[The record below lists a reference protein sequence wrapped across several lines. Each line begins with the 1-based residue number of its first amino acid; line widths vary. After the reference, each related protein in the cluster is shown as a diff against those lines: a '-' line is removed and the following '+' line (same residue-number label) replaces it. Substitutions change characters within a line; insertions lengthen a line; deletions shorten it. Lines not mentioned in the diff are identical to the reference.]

1 MSVGFKRNTEK
12 ERENEI
18 AAFKSKKGFV
28 QKGVDDL
35 VMLPKIDESEI
46 VDNLKKRYNYDAI
59 YTNIGPVLIV
69 INPFKDLGLTTDEY
83 VRLYKGKFRH
93 ELPPHIFALAEETYR
108 NMKNE
113 KSNQCC
119 IISGESGAGK
129 TVAAKQI
136 MQYIAAVS
144 GGNEKVVYVKN
155 VILDSNPLLEAF
167 GNAKTLRNNNSSRF
181 GKYFEINF
189 DDHADPVGGTITN
202 YLLEKSRVCAQQT
215 GERNYHV
222 FYQLLSGAPENYF
235 NDFYLS
241 TPDYFY
247 YTNQSNCMNVDGIDD
262 KKEYED
268 CVRAMNTIGITTEE
282 QYWIFQLVAAV
293 LHLGNIYFSENNSGY
308 AEILDK
314 SSLETAAYL
323 LEVDAAALEKC
334 MLVRRLTTG
343 FGARAEV
350 FDSPLTV
357 IQAEATKNAIAKEI
371 YDRIFTMLVNRVNDA
386 LQKYGI
392 EHQCVIGIL
401 DIFGFEIFPVNGFEQ
416 FCINYVNE
424 KLQQYFIELT
434 LKAEQEEYV
443 AEGIKWS
450 PIKYFNN
457 KIVCDLI
464 EGKNPPGMFSLLD
477 DICATNTAQT
487 EGADYKFLEKVCT
500 VHSTHQHFQPSGD
513 SFTIQHY
520 AGPVGYYCEGF
531 CEKNKDTLFMECIEV
546 LQTTQNQ
553 MLYDLFPWSAEQEAA
568 KTGQKKRPTT
578 AGFKIK
584 TSANELMAALSQC
597 HPHYIRCIKPN
608 ETKKPQ
614 DWDADR
620 VKHQVKY
627 LGLLENVKVRRAG
640 FAYRQPFERFLQT
653 YKKLSPKTWGTW
665 GEWTGDAKEGC
676 RLILEGLTNIE
687 AGQWQ
692 FGKTKL
698 FIRLPE
704 TIFNIEEMLEKI
716 DFDKCIEIQK
726 AWKGYR
732 NRKRALAQRAEAA
745 TILKGKKERRRESI
759 DFKNNKWTADYI
771 NYEDEIPLQEAMEE
785 HMDELVNFDDAVLR
799 LNKKGKLENR
809 TLLLTDKAIYFA
821 QRAIKK
827 KMLKYTVTFRGPL
840 TDITEV
846 VMSSFQDNFMVV
858 RVRNQYDCVFL
869 CPHRTELLMM
879 LLENYRA
886 LHNGNSFKISF
897 SDNIN
902 YRGKEEKKDKFL
914 VFKKDDNPKTP
925 AVEEQKSFSKQVL
938 VKSGLPKDTDST
950 PGNFNAS
957 MDNYTKSNKAAS
969 PMPKQNAVKP
979 AASPGLN
986 ANVPKKMPPPT
997 PQRQPPAPPKPKIPQ
1012 VRALYPYTASN
1023 EEELSFE
1030 VGDVMGILERDEG
1043 WLKAELNGMEGW
1055 IPGNYVEE
1063 I

>member
-35 VMLPKIDESEI
+35 VMLPKIDENEI

-83 VRLYKGKFRH
+83 VHLYKGEFRQ
-93 ELPPHIFALAEETYR
+93 ELPPHIFALSEETYR

-113 KSNQCC
+113 KCNQCC

-144 GGNEKVVYVKN
+144 GGNEEVVYVKN

-202 YLLEKSRVCAQQT
+202 YLLEESRVCTQQT
-215 GERNYHV
+215 GERNYHI
-222 FYQLLSGAPENYF
+222 FYQLLAGAPENYY
-235 NDFYLS
+235 NDFYLT
-241 TPDYFY
+241 TPGYFV
-247 YTNQSNCMNVDGIDD
+247 YTNQSNCMVVDGIDD
-262 KKEYED
+262 KKDYAD
-268 CVRAMNTIGITTEE
+268 CVKAMNTIGISADE
-282 QYWIFQLVAAV
+282 QYWIFQLVAAI
-293 LHLGNIYFSENNSGY
+293 LHLGNVYFTENSSGY
-308 AEILDK
+308 AEITDK
-314 SSLETAAYL
+314 SALETAAYL
-323 LEVDAAALEKC
+323 LEVDPGQLEHV
-334 MLVRRLTTG
+334 MLVRKLTTG
-343 FGARAEV
+343 VGARAEV

-357 IQAEATKNAIAKEI
+357 EQAEATKNAIAKEI
-371 YDRIFTMLVNRVNDA
+371 YDRIFTMLVQKVNIA
-386 LQKYGI
+386 LQKHGI

-434 LKAEQEEYV
+434 LKTEQEEYL
-443 AEGIKWS
+443 AEGIKWT

-457 KIVCDLI
+457 KVVCDLI

-477 DICATNTAQT
+477 DICATMHAQT
-487 EGADYKFLEKVCT
+487 EGADFKFLEKCCS
-500 VHSTHQHFQPSGD
+500 VHSTNQHFIPSGET
-513 SFTIQHY
+513 FTVQHY
-520 AGPVGYYCEGF
+520 AGPVSYYCEGF
-531 CEKNKDTLFMECIEV
+531 CEKNKDTLFLECVEC
-546 LQTTQNQ
+546 LQTSNNQ
-553 MLYDLFPWSAEQEAA
+553 LLYDLFPWSAEQEAA

-597 HPHYIRCIKPN
+597 QPHYIRCIKPN

-640 FAYRQPFERFLQT
+640 FAYRAPFARFLQT
-653 YKKLSPKTWGTW
+653 YKKYHQMTWGTW

-687 AGQWQ
+687 PGQWQ
-692 FGKTKL
+692 FGTTKL

-704 TIFNIEEMLEKI
+704 SIFAIEEMLEKM
-716 DFDKCIEIQK
+716 DFDKAVEIQK

-732 NRKRALAQRAEAA
+732 NRKRSLSQRAEAA
-745 TILKGKKERRRESI
+745 SILKGKKERRRESV
-759 DFKNNKWTADYI
+759 DYTNNKWTADYI
-771 NYEDEIPLQEAMEE
+771 NYENEIPFEEAMEG
-785 HMDELVNFDDAVLR
+785 HMDELVNFDDWVMR
-799 LNKKGKLENR
+799 LNKKGKIENR
-809 TLLLTDKAIYFA
+809 ALLLTDKAIYIA
-821 QRAIKK
+821 QRQIKK
-827 KMLKYTVTFRGPL
+827 KVLKYIVTFRGDL
-840 TDITEV
+840 SQISEV
-846 VMSSFQDNFMVV
+846 VMSTMQDNFMVI
-858 RVRNQYDCVFL
+858 RVRGAYDSVLL
-869 CPHRTELLMM
+869 CPHKTEFLMM

-886 LHNGNSFKISF
+886 LMNGQSFPINFSDSISF
-897 SDNIN
+897 
-902 YRGKEEKKDKFL
+902 RGKDEKKDKLL
-914 VFKKDDNPKTP
+914 VFKKDDGPKTLP
-925 AVEEQKSFSKQVL
+925 VEEQKSFSKHVL
-938 VKSGLPKDTDST
+938 VRTGLPKETDTT
-950 PGNFNAS
+950 PGSYNSSVSSYAAPTAS
-957 MDNYTKSNKAAS
+957 SSNNYSAPPMKSA
-969 PMPKQNAVKP
+969 
-979 AASPGLN
+979 
-986 ANVPKKMPPPT
+986 
-997 PQRQPPAPPKPKIPQ
+997 PPAPQVAAPPPPKPKLPQ
-1012 VRALYPYTASN
+1012 VKALYPYTAAN
-1023 EEELSFE
+1023 DEELSFK
-1030 VGDVMGILERDEG
+1030 VGDIITILEKDEG
-1043 WLKAELNGMEGW
+1043 WWKGELNGQEGW
-1055 IPGNYVEE
+1055 IPNNYVKE